1 MLKSETP
8 KLTRAFDATCR
19 KGPRRLFGR
28 SLLAADLLL
37 SELQE
42 RRVQRDIR
50 VTPVPAFRGMTP
62 PEVHTSLSALDVKGA
77 FVACQGAEHGEEGA
91 PTIDFEAFLVCLAL
105 CGHVKYEEVEQM
117 SLAQRVAG
125 IIANFLGEKDEQQV
139 LTEVLAPRVER
150 LSTAGV
156 VALPGMDAAV
166 HALFMRVWAKMD
178 LGQLYGFPLWEKAVF
193 MLLHRSFPELHS
205 IFVTYSKR
213 DDSGSATALE
223 TMQQTELVDLALDCG
238 LATAAFPMARVQLVF
253 ARADMT
259 DDGKAGDQALEL
271 HEFLEAVV
279 QLSFSRANPTHGEAG
294 HENDAPAHPLPGC
307 LEQMLHKNLMPIATR
322 ERLWTWREAVLHEA
336 TVQVVLCLGLG

>member
-1 MLKSETP
+1 MRP
-8 KLTRAFDATCR
+8 VAAI
-19 KGPRRLFGR
+19 KGL
-28 SLLAADLLL
+28 
-37 SELQE
+37 
-42 RRVQRDIR
+42 VI
-50 VTPVPAFRGMTP
+50 P
-62 PEVHTSLSALDVKGA
+62 PVHTSLSMLDAKAA
-77 FVACQGAEHGEEGA
+77 FTAAQRTPESGDAASARAVVELSEFQTA
-91 PTIDFEAFLVCLAL
+91 LAL
-105 CGHVKYEEVEQM
+105 CGAIKYEEVEGM

-125 IIANFLGEKDEQQV
+125 IVANFLGEKDEV
-139 LTEVLAPRVER
+139 AVVHEVLVSKMANPDPNPDPTPNPSPHLHPHPHPNRKPHPHLHPNTNPHPDEALVTKMER
-150 LSTAGV
+150 HDPFKAFPPTGLTPKQHRYF
-156 VALPGMDAAV
+156 LDE
-166 HALFMRVWAKMD
+166 VWAKMD
-178 LGQLYGFPLWEKAVF
+178 LGHLYGFPLWEKAVF

-279 QLSFSRANPTHGEAG
+279 QLSFSRANPRCGEAG

-307 LEQMLHKNLMPIATR
+307 LEQMLTKNLLQGAKRSRLAAVKEEMLADR
-322 ERLWTWREAVLHEA
+322 EVIELFRP
-336 TVQVVLCLGLG
+336 

>member
-1 MLKSETP
+1 
-8 KLTRAFDATCR
+8 
-19 KGPRRLFGR
+19 
-28 SLLAADLLL
+28 
-37 SELQE
+37 
-42 RRVQRDIR
+42 
-50 VTPVPAFRGMTP
+50 
-62 PEVHTSLSALDVKGA
+62 
-77 FVACQGAEHGEEGA
+77 
-91 PTIDFEAFLVCLAL
+91 
-105 CGHVKYEEVEQM
+105 M

-125 IIANFLGEKDEQQV
+125 IVANFLGEKDEQQV

-279 QLSFSRANPTHGEAG
+279 QLSFSRANPRCGEAG

-336 TVQVVLCLGLG
+336 TVQVVLWLGLG